1 MHATHLSWLSV
12 SLWLAIDTG
21 EFDMS
26 RTALMIS
33 QTGGGCRA
41 SNYIGFI
48 RRALAKA
55 GYPDVP
61 VISLNLRGFEPNP
74 GFKLTPSLIQHG
86 LYALTFGDILLRCV
100 YRIRPYELFLA
111 LQMPFTRS
119 GKRKSS
125 SLFQTQRC
133 FLTESLRI
141 CVKK

>member
-1 MHATHLSWLSV
+1 
-12 SLWLAIDTG
+12 
-21 EFDMS
+21 MS

-61 VISLNLRGFEPNP
+61 VISLNLSGLEKNP
-74 GFKLTPSLIQHG
+74 GFKLSPSLIQHG

-100 YRIRPYELFLA
+100 YRVRPYEAVKGSTNELHEKWKKKIIDFISNKKIL
-111 LQMPFTRS
+111 S
-119 GKRKSS
+119 HRKFKQ
-125 SLFQTQRC
+125 LCREMIRDFDN
-133 FLTESLRI
+133 LPIIEGL
-141 CVKK
+141 VKPRVGIVG